1 MNILTSNLETFIRNL
16 INNADNLGLEVGSM
30 NLDHFG
36 YQASSETDFE
46 SLKVAANKIGKSLAE
61 IKVGD
66 RRVAI
71 FELSKTIQID
81 SYNIKYFEII
91 EPKLRQLT
99 KSELD
104 HIEFVINEPLFG
116 FASKY
121 PDIVW
126 DLTAIDRELFP
137 KLSIRLPNG
146 KSIKFHTKEILE
158 EIPEL
163 EYKTQSV

>member
-1 MNILTSNLETFIRNL
+1 MLQLNQAQTTKCYIKLYNIAQLFILFSTILMNILTSNLETFIRNL

-71 FELSKTIQID
+71 FEIS
-81 SYNIKYFEII
+81 
-91 EPKLRQLT
+91 
-99 KSELD
+99 
-104 HIEFVINEPLFG
+104 
-116 FASKY
+116 FAFFWK
-121 PDIVW
+121 
-126 DLTAIDRELFP
+126 
-137 KLSIRLPNG
+137 
-146 KSIKFHTKEILE
+146 
-158 EIPEL
+158 
-163 EYKTQSV
+163 